1 MTSPTNSTP
10 SIPQLSAEE
19 IERWENELLLHL
31 QQERLRI
38 ERKISAIAA
47 RRLKRPELLA
57 EVAT

>member
-38 ERKISAIAA
+38 ERQMRAIAA
-47 RRLKRPELLA
+47 RKLQRPELMT
-57 EVAT
+57 E